1 MAISVTTVLIDMENI
16 GDAEMNIKVTG
27 YQWLWHYD
35 DLDDDIEFYSILD
48 RESNRARQINSGI
61 DVRTVDNYLLSTDNH
76 MVVPTNTKIRLL
88 LTAGDVIHAW
98 WAPELGWHRDAPP
111 GLATAARRGVRD

>member
-35 DLDDDIEFYSILD
+35 YLDDDIEFYSILD

-61 DVRTVDNYLLSTDNH
+61 DVSKVDNYLLSKDNH
-76 MVVPTNTKIRLL
+76 MVVTNIPKFRHLL
-88 LTAGDVIHAW
+88 AVSYMLPQW
-98 WAPELGWHRDAPP
+98 W
-111 GLATAARRGVRD
+111 